1 MLQTRV
7 AYNVFRTINKASFL
21 NNVKSKG
28 VLLSK
33 LLNKLH
39 SNYDYIKEVRIKGLM
54 AGIEF
59 KSSQIAL
66 KVYKETS
73 NHGLVTTLVK
83 GTTIRITPPL
93 IIKAEELKKGI
104 KIISNCLE
112 KI

>member
-1 MLQTRV
+1 MEQ
-7 AYNVFRTINKASFL
+7 
-21 NNVKSKG
+21 
-28 VLLSK
+28 LLK
-33 LLNKLH
+33 KLH
-39 SNYDYIKEVRIKGLM
+39 SNCDCIKEVRIKGLM

-59 KSSQIAL
+59 KNSKIAL

-73 NHGLVTTLVK
+73 NYGLVTTLIK

-93 IIKAEELKKGI
+93 IIKSEELKKGI